1 MGCQC
6 AKNNEEEKDE
16 LKKESLEGIN
26 EEEKDKNNFNNNYK
40 KKDED
45 YGLNNED
52 NENNEEGNGN
62 PMRSRKINNNN
73 NEAEEEYNEKIAEEK
88 NAKYADYPEK
98 MLEIINKIRE
108 DPASYA
114 DFIEDSIKNIIE
126 EQDKNDENKTKII
139 YKKKVKVALTRG
151 EPAFREAAEILRN
164 MEPLPPVELDGKI
177 CVPLPETVEEIKDPT
192 FLKEQVKILRETT
205 NIDIFFKDLIKL
217 PEVSALLMI
226 VDDNIK
232 NPGRKRQAILNK
244 DFKYVGI
251 NSHFIGKTFVA
262 YFAFSK

>member
-6 AKNNEEEKDE
+6 AKKSEEELEDE
-16 LKKESLEGIN
+16 LKKDSLDGIN
-26 EEEKDKNNFNNNYK
+26 EEIKGDNNPNNKN
-40 KKDED
+40 DV
-45 YGLNNED
+45 YGI
-52 NENNEEGNGN
+52 NEEGNNREMDNENKLKN
-62 PMRSRKINNNN
+62 P
-73 NEAEEEYNEKIAEEK
+73 NEDDEEYLERINEEK
-88 NAKYADYPEK
+88 NAKYGDYPDR
-98 MLEIINKIRE
+98 MLEIINRIRE

-114 DFIEDSIKNIIE
+114 EYIEDCIKNIME
-126 EQDKNDENKTKII
+126 ESDKNDETKTKLI

-151 EPAFREAAEILRN
+151 EPAFREAAEALRN
-164 MEPLPPVELDGKI
+164 MSPLPPLEFNGNI
-177 CVPLPETVEEIKDPT
+177 CVPLPENENEIKDPS
-192 FLKEQVKILRETT
+192 FLKEQVKTLRETT
-205 NIDIFFKDLIKL
+205 NIDLFFKDLVKV

-226 VDDNIK
+226 VDDSIK